1 MSGHSLVCLRL
12 GSTQHVLEAGL
23 NTTCPFVPA
32 SLLACAQHPSSS
44 ECVRITRLVCA
55 PVCALFYLLP
65 LRLPRPTD
73 EQLPPL
79 ILPCR
84 KRYATTYLVT
94 DVLACIPFGC
104 IMVTANPSLN
114 YYNAFEVFK

>member
-1 MSGHSLVCLRL
+1 MPLCAREPACL
-12 GSTQHVLEAGL
+12 STASVQQCVL
-23 NTTCPFVPA
+23 
-32 SLLACAQHPSSS
+32 
-44 ECVRITRLVCA
+44 ITRLLCA

-65 LRLPRPTD
+65 LRLPRPSD

-79 ILPCR
+79 VLPCR

-114 YYNAFEVFK
+114 YFNAGEVFK